1 MELCPPQAIVPENIS
16 STFNRLRELAF
27 PALMDNI
34 QSHTEG
40 LNQVCILDTDSREAL
55 VLIIEPNHYTITWDG
70 VTMMYS
76 YGIAHP
82 QAGSAIS
89 DTVLLSSLD
98 K

>member
-55 VLIIEPNHYTITWDG
+55 VLIMHY
-70 VTMMYS
+70 
-76 YGIAHP
+76 IAM
-82 QAGSAIS
+82 IFN
-89 DTVLLSSLD
+89 SLFY
-98 K
+98 KAYFLFYII